1 MQKKTAKEIQEI
13 HQRALKAAERYKR
26 SEMDVLS
33 SIQEVDGSAAFLRL
47 GHTSLFNYMLHA
59 LGFSE
64 SIAANFIT
72 VSRKAKE
79 IPMLQAAIQEGLLS
93 VSKAR
98 KITAVLTL
106 ENQQEWVEKAK
117 TLPQR
122 QLEQEVAREIPRED
136 VPERIKFITE
146 SRMEMRLGISKEME
160 EKLRHVQD
168 LESQRTG
175 HAVCIEETLAAL
187 LEVYLEVKD
196 PVRRANRI
204 LKKESIQVSEHVARH
219 AEEEK
224 AKGTRLGPIPTATKH
239 LVAKRDHGRCTH
251 INPKGHRCEN
261 RRWTD
266 IHHVLPRSQ
275 GGTNSLENL
284 KTLCRGHHK
293 MEHDMAPLLI
303 P

>member
-1 MQKKTAKEIQEI
+1 MQKKSSKEIQEI

-26 SEMDVLS
+26 SEMDVVL
-33 SIQEVDGSAAFLRL
+33 SIQEVDESSTFLRL
-47 GHTSLFNYMLHA
+47 GHTSIFNYMVHA

-79 IPMLQAAIQEGLLS
+79 IPMLQTAIQEGLLS

-98 KITAVLTL
+98 KITPVLTL

-187 LEVYLEVKD
+187 LEVYLDVKD

-204 LKKESIQVSEHVARH
+204 LKKESVQVSEHVARH
-219 AEEEK
+219 A
-224 AKGTRLGPIPTATKH
+224 GPIAAATKH
-239 LVAKRDHGRCTH
+239 LVAKRDQGRCTH
-251 INPKGHRCEN
+251 IDTEGHQCGN

-275 GGTNSLENL
+275 GGTNSWENL
-284 KTLCRGHHK
+284 RTLCRGHHK
-293 MEHDMAPLLI
+293 MEHDMPPLPI